1 MGVTG
6 MRKPLIAGNW
16 KMNKTESEA
25 ISLVRKLIQGVKSM
39 TDVEVLI
46 CPPFTSISQL
56 NKLLVSS
63 PILLGAQNIS
73 EHKSGAFTGEISA
86 EMAAEFCTH
95 VILGHSERR
104 ALYGETDELINI
116 KLKAALNAGMIPVLC
131 VGEQLEE
138 RESGQAASVIAGQL
152 QAGLKGVHLPDPN
165 LMVIAYEPVWA
176 IGSGH
181 SASADDTADLIGGV
195 IRPTLC
201 GLWGELISQKIRVLY
216 GGSVNPGNARGFFT
230 QSGIDGALVGGASL
244 SADNFLGIIEQA
256 I

>member
-1 MGVTG
+1 

-25 ISLVRKLIQGVKSM
+25 ISLVRKLIQGVKSL
-39 TDVEVLI
+39 TAVDVLI

-73 EHKSGAFTGEISA
+73 EQESGAFTGEISA

-104 ALYGETDELINI
+104 SIYGETDELINL
-116 KLKAALNAGMIPVLC
+116 KLKAALNVGMIPVLC

-138 RESGQAASVIAGQL
+138 KESGEAESVIAGQL
-152 QAGLKGVHLPDPN
+152 QAGLDGVHLIDPDM
-165 LMVIAYEPVWA
+165 LVIAYEPVWA
-176 IGSGH
+176 IGSGR
-181 SASADDTADLIGGV
+181 SASAEDTADLIGGV
-195 IRPTLC
+195 IRPTLS
-201 GLWGELISQKIRVLY
+201 GMWGDIVSQKIRILY
-216 GGSVNPGNARGFFT
+216 GGSVNPGNARGFFN
-230 QSGIDGALVGGASL
+230 QPEIDGALVGGASL
-244 SADNFLGIIEQA
+244 LADKFLGIIEQA
-256 I
+256 AWQ

>member
-1 MGVTG
+1 
-6 MRKPLIAGNW
+6 MRIPLIAGNW

-25 ISLVRKLIQGVKSM
+25 ISLVRKLIQGVKSL
-39 TDVEVLI
+39 TAVEVLI

-104 ALYGETDELINI
+104 ALYGETDELINL

-138 RESGQAASVIAGQL
+138 RERGQAASVIAGQL

-165 LMVIAYEPVWA
+165 LMVITYEPVWA

-201 GLWGELISQKIRVLY
+201 GLWGEIISQKIRVLY
-216 GGSVNPGNARGFFT
+216 GGSVNPGNARGFF
-230 QSGIDGALVGGASL
+230 SMSEIDGALVGGASL
-244 SADNFLGIIEQA
+244 SADDFLGIIEQA
-256 I
+256 R

>member
-1 MGVTG
+1 
-6 MRKPLIAGNW
+6 MRIPLIAGNW

-25 ISLVRKLIQGVKSM
+25 ISLVRKLIQGVKSL

-56 NKLLVSS
+56 SKLLVSS

-73 EHKSGAFTGEISA
+73 EQKSGAFTGEISA
-86 EMAAEFCTH
+86 EMVAEFCTH

-104 ALYGETDELINI
+104 SLYRETDELINL
-116 KLKAALNAGMIPVLC
+116 KLKAALNADMIPVLC

-138 RESGQAASVIAGQL
+138 KESGQAASVIAGQL
-152 QAGLKGVHLPDPN
+152 QAGLKGVHLSDPD

-176 IGSGH
+176 IGSGR
-181 SASADDTADLIGGV
+181 SASAEDTADLIAEV
-195 IRPTLC
+195 IRPTLS
-201 GLWGELISQKIRVLY
+201 GLWGELISQKIRILY

-230 QSGIDGALVGGASL
+230 QSEIDGALVGGASL
-244 SADNFLGIIEQA
+244 SADNFLGIVEQA

>member
-1 MGVTG
+1 

-25 ISLVRKLIQGVKSM
+25 ISLEKKIIKGVKSQ
-39 TDVEVLI
+39 TAEDVLI

-73 EHKSGAFTGEISA
+73 EQESGAFTGEISA

-104 ALYGETDELINI
+104 AIYGETDELINL
-116 KLKAALNAGMIPVLC
+116 KLEAALNAGLIPVLC

-138 RESGQAASVIAGQL
+138 RESGEAASVIAGQL
-152 QAGLKGVHLPDPN
+152 QAGLKGVHLPDPD
-165 LMVIAYEPVWA
+165 LLVIAYEPVWA
-176 IGSGH
+176 IGSGR
-181 SASADDTADLIGGV
+181 SASAEDTADLIGGV
-195 IRPTLC
+195 IRPTLS
-201 GLWGELISQKIRVLY
+201 GLWGEIISQKIRILY
-216 GGSVNPGNARGFFT
+216 GGSVNPENARGFFT
-230 QSGIDGALVGGASL
+230 QPEIDGALVGGASL

-256 I
+256 ALQ

>member
-1 MGVTG
+1 
-6 MRKPLIAGNW
+6 MRIPLIAGNW

-25 ISLVRKLIQGVKSM
+25 ISLVRKLIQGVKSL

-73 EHKSGAFTGEISA
+73 EQKSGAFTGEISA
-86 EMAAEFCTH
+86 EMVAEFCTH

-104 ALYGETDELINI
+104 SLYRETDELINL

-138 RESGQAASVIAGQL
+138 KESGQAASVIAGQL
-152 QAGLKGVHLPDPN
+152 QAGLKGVHLSDPD

-176 IGSGH
+176 IGSGR
-181 SASADDTADLIGGV
+181 SASAEDTADLIAEV
-195 IRPTLC
+195 IRPTLS
-201 GLWGELISQKIRVLY
+201 GLWGELISQKIRILY

-230 QSGIDGALVGGASL
+230 QSEIDGALVGGASL
-244 SADNFLGIIEQA
+244 SADNFLGIVEQV

>member
-1 MGVTG
+1 

-16 KMNKTESEA
+16 KMNKTEAEA
-25 ISLVRKLIQGVKSM
+25 ISLVRKLIQGVKSL
-39 TDVEVLI
+39 TAVEVLI

-73 EHKSGAFTGEISA
+73 EQESGAFTGEISA

-104 ALYGETDELINI
+104 AIYGETDELINL
-116 KLKAALNAGMIPVLC
+116 KLEAALNAGLIPVLC

-138 RESGQAASVIAGQL
+138 RESGEAASVIAGQL
-152 QAGLKGVHLPDPN
+152 QAGLKGVHLPDPD
-165 LMVIAYEPVWA
+165 LLVIAYEPVWA

-181 SASADDTADLIGGV
+181 SASAEDTADLIGGV
-195 IRPTLC
+195 IRPTLS
-201 GLWGELISQKIRVLY
+201 GLWGEITSQKIRILY
-216 GGSVNPGNARGFFT
+216 GGSVNSENARGFFT
-230 QSGIDGALVGGASL
+230 QPEIDGALVGGASL

-256 I
+256 ALQ